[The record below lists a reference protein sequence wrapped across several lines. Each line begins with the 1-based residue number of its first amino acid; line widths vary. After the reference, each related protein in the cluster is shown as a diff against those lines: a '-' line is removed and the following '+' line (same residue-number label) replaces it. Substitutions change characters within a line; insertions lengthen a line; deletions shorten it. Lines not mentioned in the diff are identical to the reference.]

1 MKRNVFRGEDDWQDV
16 LDSAYLES
24 GKLSGPSFKDP
35 SNYKTEKNMMTSKGQ
50 PTLDPVKIYLREI
63 GNIPLLTKKGE
74 VAICRRIEAA
84 RKNITKALIQTRS
97 FYQKLED
104 MGNSLCNNGARIHD
118 WIDGDKHLSAD
129 DDEICSEIYRQIGTI
144 CALRDEQNH
153 IRPLNINK
161 WRKNRLQVKIIR
173 KVQDLHLKEHFY
185 DELVEELFNTMQ
197 DINKTQ
203 TIKDELDH
211 NIQLTRSDRKKA
223 EYRVKQAEITKTQR
237 QKQRQVGIGGNRLEQ
252 IIKTVV
258 DEKKV
263 IHEKKKQLTEAN
275 LRLVVAIAKKYNFRG
290 LHLLDLIQEGNSGL
304 LKGVDKFDYRKGYK
318 FSTYGT
324 WWVRQAITRALA
336 DQSRTIRIPV
346 HMIETINRL
355 NTVRRKLFHKNG
367 REPRYSEIAKA
378 MGLTVLQVKKI
389 LHFSKI
395 PISLET
401 PVGDDE
407 DGFLKDFIADSKTKS
422 PDDVYLKTAVKE
434 NIEEALLTLSERE
447 ARILKLR
454 YGVGSGNEHTL
465 EEVGRQFGVTRERIR
480 QIEAKA
486 IRKLR
491 KPKRMKKLKS
501 LMDNDD
507 IEF

>member
-1 MKRNVFRGEDDWQDV
+1 MKRNVFGVKDDWQDV
-16 LDSAYLES
+16 LDSAYQDS
-24 GKLSGPSFKDP
+24 GKSGGHSFKDP
-35 SNYKTEKNMMTSKGQ
+35 SSFQREKNMLPSKGQ
-50 PTLDPVKIYLREI
+50 PTLDPVKLYLREI
-63 GNIPLLTKKGE
+63 GKIPLLTKKGE

-104 MGNSLCNNGARIHD
+104 MGDSLHSNGTRIQD
-118 WIDGDKHLSAD
+118 WIDGDKHPSAND
-129 DDEICSEIYRQIGTI
+129 EEICSQICRRIGTI
-144 CALRDEQNH
+144 CAMRDEQNH

-173 KVQDLHLKEHFY
+173 TVKDLHLKEHFY

-197 DINKTQ
+197 EINQTQ
-203 TIKDELDH
+203 TIKDELDQ

-223 EYRVKQAEITKTQR
+223 EYRAKQAEITKIQR
-237 QKQRQVGIGGNRLEQ
+237 QKQRQVGIGGVRLDQ
-252 IIKTVV
+252 IIQTVV
-258 DEKKV
+258 NEKKI

-324 WWVRQAITRALA
+324 WWIRQAITRALA

-346 HMIETINRL
+346 HMIETINRM
-355 NTVRRKLFHKNG
+355 NKVRRKLFHMNG
-367 REPRYSEIAKA
+367 REPRYSEISKA
-378 MGLTVLQVKKI
+378 MGLSVIQVKKI

-401 PVGDDE
+401 PVGDD
-407 DGFLKDFIADSKTKS
+407 DNGFLKDFIADSKTKS

-434 NIEEALLTLSERE
+434 NIEEALQTLSERE

-486 IRKLR
+486 LRKLR
-491 KPKRMKKLKS
+491 KPKRLKKLKS
-501 LMDNDD
+501 LMDNDISD
-507 IEF
+507 F